1 MNPVPVITIDG
12 PSGSGKGTLALRVA
26 ERLAY
31 HLLDSGALYRIAA
44 LAALRDAVAEDD
56 EKALA
61 ALVARL
67 AIEFQGAGDSVRVL
81 LDGEDV
87 TRAIRDEACGM
98 AASKIAGLAAVR
110 GALLAFQRGFRQ
122 APGLVADGRDMG
134 TVVFP
139 DAALKVFLTAST
151 EERAQRRYKQLKDK
165 GFDVNLRALL
175 EEIEA
180 RDQRDTQRT
189 VAPLTAADDAIV
201 IDSTAHSIEQVQD
214 RVLALAA
221 QRLQVIAD

>member
-26 ERLAY
+26 ERLGY

-44 LAALRDAVAEDD
+44 LAALRDAVVEDD
-56 EKALA
+56 EAALA

-87 TRAIRDEACGM
+87 TRAIRDEACGI

-139 DAALKVFLTAST
+139 DAALKIFLTAST

-221 QRLQVIAD
+221 QRLQIIAD

>member
-1 MNPVPVITIDG
+1 VNPAPVIAIDG
-12 PSGSGKGTLALRVA
+12 PSGSGKGTLAVRVA
-26 ERLAY
+26 ERLSF
-31 HLLDSGALYRIAA
+31 HLLDSGALYRLTAY
-44 LAALRDAVAEDD
+44 AALRDSVGDDD
-56 EKALA
+56 EAALA

-67 AIEFQGAGDSVRVL
+67 AIKFHGAGDAVRVL

-98 AASKIAGLAAVR
+98 AASRIAGLSAVR
-110 GALLAFQRGFRQ
+110 GALLALQRNFRR

-139 DAALKVFLTAST
+139 DAVIKIFLTASAQ
-151 EERAQRRYKQLKDK
+151 ERAQRRYKQLKDK

-201 IDSTAHSIEQVQD
+201 IDSTALSIEQVQD
-214 RVLALAA
+214 RVLELAA
-221 QRLQVIAD
+221 QRLQAVTD

>member
-1 MNPVPVITIDG
+1 MNPVPVIAIDG
-12 PSGSGKGTLALRVA
+12 PSGSGKGTLAVRVA
-26 ERLAY
+26 EHLAF
-31 HLLDSGALYRIAA
+31 HLLDSGALYRITA
-44 LAALRDAVAEDD
+44 LAALRDGVPEDD
-56 EKALA
+56 EKGLA
-61 ALVARL
+61 ALVGRL
-67 AIEFQGAGDSVRVL
+67 AIEFQGAAKEVRVL

-87 TRAIRDEACGM
+87 TRAIRDEACGV
-98 AASKIAGLAAVR
+98 AASKIASLAAVR
-110 GALLAFQRGFRQ
+110 GALLSFQSGFRQ

-139 DAALKVFLTAST
+139 DAALKIFLTASA

-189 VAPLTAADDAIV
+189 VAPLTPADDAIV

-221 QRLQVIAD
+221 QRLQIIAD